1 MIAFA
6 DACGR
11 QWIGGVG
18 ELGAS
23 AFVGRVGGL
32 AVALGV
38 GMVISGVG
46 TAWASPADSS
56 DSSASAEGAES
67 ATESASTPSKPRR
80 SPARGGASR
89 STEPA
94 EVTAVDAQAEVLA
107 PLPVPTATTARR
119 TDREGAES
127 AQGPAAPPSSDTGL
141 HDARVGVPL
150 PSASTPQ
157 QSVSGE
163 RVELPRG
170 TRTDLD
176 PIPQPTVE
184 APASVGALIDSGDLR
199 SPATAAVPTP
209 VSAPL
214 IVAPAV
220 AAQPVMLAAPK
231 PAAAYGLVE
240 SVWAPLLGSGSG
252 APVQSPVS
260 WVMLAA
266 ARRELDAP
274 KAVKAPAA
282 TVSTGQL
289 VAPAATT
296 VAVPG
301 AAATN
306 SAPVITSVT
315 LGAPNATTGT
325 VTGTVKASDANGDRM
340 TYKATVASAAKG
352 KVTITTAGVFTYT
365 PTATAR
371 HAAAKVGATTAV
383 TTDTVTVTVT
393 DAKGAAVT
401 RAVSVP
407 VSPKNSVPTATK
419 TVGTPNA
426 TTGVVTGKVTATDA
440 DRDPVAYSVPAAT
453 AKGTVAITSA
463 GAFTYTPTAAARHAA
478 ARIGATT
485 AAKTDTFNVTVTDGY
500 GGQLAVPITVS
511 ISPRNTA
518 PTATVSIAKPDPV
531 TGIAKGKVTAT
542 DADKDTLSFTATKPA
557 NGTVAV
563 NSDGSFAYTPTA
575 TARASA
581 RTSTTAKT
589 DTFTITVADG
599 HGGTKAVSVSA
610 TIAPS
615 NSAPVAGTPTA
626 STNATTGVVTGTI
639 NATDPDKD
647 TLTYT
652 ATTITTAKGSA
663 AITSTGAYTY
673 TPTATARH
681 AAARTGATTAVKT
694 DTFTATVT
702 DKYGATTAI
711 PVNVTIHPANT
722 VPVPGTPTVGRPFS
736 FDGVVTGTVS
746 ATDADRDTLSF
757 SAPANTAKGAVSIN
771 ASTGAFTYTP
781 TLPARQTATAATTDR
796 FGVTVTDGY
805 GGSQVINVVV
815 PVDPGTPEPGVIT
828 MSEPDPTTGVVYGGM
843 GWFVPAQLRAAF
855 SGSGAST
862 GGGTVVVNAST
873 SEFTYTPTRE
883 QRLYATASTTDTFTI
898 SASNGVN
905 TGTQTITVPVSA
917 LPGIPT
923 APVVAG
929 TPTVNPATGAV
940 TGSLLAADPKGLTL
954 TYAATGNP
962 ASGKVTVKPD
972 GTYTYTPSNEARVAV
987 RTGTGPATD
996 AFTVTATNG
1005 TYTSSAATIS
1015 VAIAS
1020 AASPNSVV
1028 GKIAMNGLPGRATI
1042 SADGTRLYV
1051 ATYNSRYGG
1060 PASISVIDTATS
1072 SVTATIGLDSD
1083 KPPHMAISRDG
1094 GRLYTV
1100 NSSSDSVLVFDTAT
1114 NAQTATIALPV
1125 GSKPTDVAV
1134 SPDGTRVYTANAG
1147 GTISVIDTGTN
1158 TVTAI
1163 IDFPKTL
1170 YSIQSYPI
1178 SLAVSPDGTRIYA
1191 ATAPSQSSSVSVID
1205 TAANKITATIF
1216 VPYCCGPE
1224 KVAVSPDGLRVY
1236 ATSNGTYSGQVAVID
1251 PATNK
1256 VITIIQG
1263 LYNPYSL
1270 AVSSDGTRVYT
1281 VTSSLQGDSGSM
1293 SVIDPGA
1300 ANNQLTMLIP
1310 VGSGSTGLAVSP
1322 DGAYAYVTNLVD
1334 RTVTV
1339 IYTGN

>member
-1 MIAFA
+1 MTRSPQ
-6 DACGR
+6 DAE
-11 QWIGGVG
+11 VP
-18 ELGAS
+18 AS
-23 AFVGRVGGL
+23 ATEDSAPVPLPVAATPRRSSRDGSEPQAPATPQDNNTGLPDARV
-32 AVALGV
+32 AVPAPSAL
-38 GMVISGVG
+38 
-46 TAWASPADSS
+46 TPQPDSS
-56 DSSASAEGAES
+56 DRLAS
-67 ATESASTPSKPRR
+67 
-80 SPARGGASR
+80 
-89 STEPA
+89 
-94 EVTAVDAQAEVLA
+94 
-107 PLPVPTATTARR
+107 
-119 TDREGAES
+119 
-127 AQGPAAPPSSDTGL
+127 
-141 HDARVGVPL
+141 
-150 PSASTPQ
+150 
-157 QSVSGE
+157 
-163 RVELPRG
+163 PRG
-170 TRTDLD
+170 ITADTHAETG
-176 PIPQPTVE
+176 PVVE
-184 APASVGALIDSGDLR
+184 APAPGAPVSGGDLHT
-199 SPATAAVPTP
+199 PLTAVPGP
-209 VSAPL
+209 AVGSVPAVLSVPL
-214 IVAPAV
+214 TVASPV
-220 AAQPVMLAAPK
+220 AAQPVMLAAPPK
-231 PAAAYGLVE
+231 PAAASGRVE
-240 SVWAPLLGSGSG
+240 SLWAPLLGNGPAS
-252 APVQSPVS
+252 PVQSPVS

-274 KAVKAPAA
+274 KAVTAPAA

-315 LGAPNATTGT
+315 LGAPIATTGT

-440 DRDPVAYSVPAAT
+440 DRDPVAYSVPATT

-463 GAFTYTPTAAARHAA
+463 GAFTYTPTATARHAA

-500 GGQLAVPITVS
+500 GGRLAVPVTVS
-511 ISPRNTA
+511 VSPKNTV

-557 NGTVAV
+557 NGAV
-563 NSDGSFAYTPTA
+563 VTAADGSFTYTPTA
-575 TARASA
+575 TARATA

-589 DTFTITVADG
+589 DSFTITVADG
-599 HGGTKAVSVSA
+599 YGGTKAVSVTA

-615 NSAPVAGTPTA
+615 NSAPVAGTATA
-626 STNATTGVVTGTI
+626 TTNSSTGVVTGTV
-639 NATDPDKD
+639 NATDSDKD
-647 TLTYT
+647 TLTYNATT
-652 ATTITTAKGSA
+652 ATTSKGSA
-663 AITSTGAYTY
+663 VITSTGTYTY

-681 AAARTGATTAVKT
+681 AAARTGALAAVKT

-711 PVNVTIHPANT
+711 PVSVSIAPANSA
-722 VPVPGTPTVGRPFS
+722 PVTGKPTMSKPNNS
-736 FDGVVTGTVS
+736 DGQVLGTVS
-746 ATDADRDTLSF
+746 ATDADKDTLTF
-757 SAPANTAKGAVSIN
+757 SAPATTAKGAVRIDSR
-771 ASTGAFTYTP
+771 TGAFTYTP
-781 TLPARQTATAATTDR
+781 ALAARQSANAATTDQ

-815 PVDPGTPEPGVIT
+815 PVDPGTPEPGIIT
-828 MSEPDPTTGVVYGGM
+828 RSEPDPTTGVVYGGM

-883 QRLYATASTTDTFTI
+883 QRLYATESTTDTFTI

-929 TPTVNPATGAV
+929 TPTANPATGTV
-940 TGSLLAADPKGLTL
+940 TGSLLATDPKGLTL

-962 ASGKVTVKPD
+962 ANGKVTVKPD

-1015 VAIAS
+1015 VAITS
-1020 AASPNSVV
+1020 AASPNTVV
-1028 GKIAMNGLPGRATI
+1028 GKIALNGLPVDATI

-1051 ATYNSRYGG
+1051 ANYNRSYGG
-1060 PASISVIDTATS
+1060 PASISVIDTATG

-1083 KPPHMAISRDG
+1083 EPPGMAISPDG

-1100 NSSSDSVLVFDTAT
+1100 NSSGDSVLVIDTAT
-1114 NAQTATIALPV
+1114 NAQTAAVALPL

-1134 SPDGTRVYTANAG
+1134 SPDGTRVYTANTG

-1205 TAANKITATIF
+1205 TATNKITATIL
-1216 VPYCCGPE
+1216 VRYCCGPQ

-1236 ATSNGTYSGQVAVID
+1236 AISSGTYSGQVAVIN

-1256 VITIIQG
+1256 VITIIQD
-1263 LYNPYSL
+1263 LPEPNAL
-1270 AVSSDGTRVYT
+1270 AVSPDGTRVYT
-1281 VTSSLQGDSGSM
+1281 VTSSLPADSGSM
-1293 SVIDPGA
+1293 SVIDPSA
-1300 ANNQLTMLIP
+1300 AYNQLTTLIP
-1310 VGSGSTGLAVSP
+1310 VGSGSFGLAVSP
-1322 DGAYAYVTNLVD
+1322 DGAYAYVTNLLD